1 MRLIL
6 CILFDPFSFT
16 VGQAIFLVKLIPE
29 ITYVSGG
36 TLNLAH
42 SHPHCK
48 TESAVLTGLRTA
60 LLDFLYNLFI
70 NQGNRLTGLQAVTDL
85 LQL

>member
-6 CILFDPFSFT
+6 CILFDPFFFQCFDT
-16 VGQAIFLVKLIPE
+16 VAIFLVKLIPE

-48 TESAVLTGLRTA
+48 TEFAVLTGLRTA
-60 LLDFLYNLFI
+60 LLDFLYNC
-70 NQGNRLTGLQAVTDL
+70 L
-85 LQL
+85 LIRVIV